1 MSAFVSGFS
10 SATKLVSALEHA
22 TKWNKFDGDEV
33 ASTFIVPVFQYG
45 PDIQCVRAHLPRD
58 HNLTLRENEF
68 FVEFDVQEAALFS
81 EIGCLVETNFYRVS
95 RCSTRERKYWN
106 GLFLSFLS
114 VCRMWWETSLTPTEG
129 KYVSRDGSFLL
140 ARKCEVLFEAG
151 WRTSRFLND
160 CRDNKICSWY
170 LEPVAST

>member
-10 SATKLVSALEHA
+10 SATKPVSALEHA
-22 TKWNKFDGDEV
+22 TKWNEFDGDEV

-106 GLFLSFLS
+106 GLFCRFC
-114 VCRMWWETSLTPTEG
+114 VCAECGG
-129 KYVSRDGSFLL
+129 KRHSHRPRENMYPGAVRFY
-140 ARKCEVLFEAG
+140 
-151 WRTSRFLND
+151 WRENVRFYSKPGGGLVD
-160 CRDNKICSWY
+160 F
-170 LEPVAST
+170 